1 MVSGSS
7 RHRDRVVGVSTYL
20 AAVNVAVCDVEG
32 DISRALEIDA
42 LAQSLAHG
50 GAGPVLGQD
59 LGDGLELL
67 LFQLEPRVSLSL
79 AGVYLCFDRDH

>member
-7 RHRDRVVGVSTYL
+7 RHRDRVMGGPTYL
-20 AAVNVAVCDVEG
+20 ATVDVAVCDVEG
-32 DISRALEIDA
+32 DISRALEVDA

-50 GAGPVLGQD
+50 GTGPVLCQD

-67 LFQLEPRVSLSL
+67 LFQLEPRVSLSQAEVHL
-79 AGVYLCFDRDH
+79 YFDRDH